1 MEASRKS
8 AIQSEINKG
17 ESSGG
22 DRYNYV
28 DVTKLAR
35 LGISSYATK
44 KGSNFLR
51 IVTPN
56 PVGFFGLEIWRHQDI
71 GVNGR
76 TFLCLEK
83 MFGQVCPVCELV
95 RELKTKNPNDP
106 KVGELYAGRRYLFY
120 VVDTK
125 NEETQKEGIKWFDCA
140 LTIKQNICA
149 LSKDKRTGEV
159 LDVSD
164 PVDGRDIEFIRVD
177 GKRTTYEG
185 FNLVVT
191 QPIPEGWYKG
201 LPDYKDVLL
210 VPNYAEVQHEL
221 LGMPMNK
228 DTVKE
233 ENVKVEVVDEN
244 KVSTDVANKV
254 EKPVEEKKTD
264 SSGSLVRGPAAQS
277 SNVRGGSTRESS
289 DASSVQARLNEIRA
303 RRTSQESNNGG

>member
-28 DVTKLAR
+28 DVTKLTR

-44 KGSNFLR
+44 KGPNFLR

-56 PVGFFGLEIWRHQDI
+56 FTGFFGLEIWRHSDI
-71 GVNGR
+71 GVNNR
-76 TFLCLEK
+76 TYLCLEK
-83 MFGQVCPVCELV
+83 MFGEKCPVCELV

-164 PVDGRDIEFIRVD
+164 PVEGRDIEFIRVD

-185 FNLVVT
+185 FNLVAT

-210 VPNYAEVQHEL
+210 IPTYADVQREL
-221 LGMPMNK
+221 LGMPVSK
-228 DTVKE
+228 EIVKEETVKE
-233 ENVKVEVVDEN
+233 EVVD
-244 KVSTDVANKV
+244 DVIKMERAVV

-264 SSGSLVRGPAAQS
+264 SSGSLVRGSAVQS
-277 SNVRGGSTRESS
+277 SNVRGGSTRESSS
-289 DASSVQARLNEIRA
+289 DASSVQARLNEIRS
-303 RRTSQESNNGG
+303 RRTSQDTNNGG